1 MNQTIQKT
9 KNRGWMLLNYL
20 SLIAIVVLFNLGKYH
35 QWSTGISIAGIASVV
50 IFIGTFWRAFLR
62 TRFWKM
68 VHMSSQKLDEREIS
82 LVLNALKYSYSIFTI
97 LCIVIIYAFAITG
110 IQLVDVVLAGG
121 LLYLAHTLPAVVVGW
136 NEKSVIDFDQ

>member
-1 MNQTIQKT
+1 
-9 KNRGWMLLNYL
+9 MLLNYL